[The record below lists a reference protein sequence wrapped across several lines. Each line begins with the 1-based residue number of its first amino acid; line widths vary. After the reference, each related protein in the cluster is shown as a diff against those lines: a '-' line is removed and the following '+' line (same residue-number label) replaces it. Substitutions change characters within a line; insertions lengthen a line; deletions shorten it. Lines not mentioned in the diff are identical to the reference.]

1 MWMERGT
8 SEHPL
13 GTDRFGRDVLSRIIY
28 GSRISLLVSLIAIG
42 VAGTVGT
49 ALGLISGY
57 RGGLTDTLLMRLT
70 DVGLSLPTILIAV
83 VMVAVSEPSFRNV
96 VLVIALLLWP
106 RFARQIRGET
116 LAVKEQDFVAL
127 AVVAGRSS
135 TWIIARHI
143 FPNVVPTLL
152 VISTLQVGY
161 VILLEGTLSF
171 LGVGVPPPNPA
182 WGLMIA
188 DGRGFLA
195 TAWWISLF
203 PGLAMLLTVL
213 AVNLWGTGCATT
225 WIRSCAS
232 SASRATI
239 RDSPAARRSSP
250 PSPHAARVRSAT
262 KERSRLMKAVVL
274 ALLLVFAAHAPVAAA
289 PEGQAHLGRS
299 LLAGADLLR
308 SRRDAGASSRRSSCS
323 TRCTTGS

>member
-1 MWMERGT
+1 MLARKRELPWFPGVVLAALVLTAVFAAYLAPQSPTEGDITQKLIPPIWMERGDW
-8 SEHPL
+8 EHPL

-42 VAGTVGT
+42 VAGTFGT

-57 RGGLTDTLLMRLT
+57 RGGLIDAVLMRLT
-70 DVGLSLPTILIAV
+70 DIALSLPLILIAV
-83 VMVAVSEPSFRNV
+83 VLVAVSEPSFGNV
-96 VLVIALLLWP
+96 ILVIALLLWP
-106 RFARQIRGET
+106 RFARQVRGET
-116 LAVKEQDFVAL
+116 LAIKQQDFVAL

-135 TWIIARHI
+135 WWIMSRHI

-152 VISTLQVGY
+152 VITTLQVGY

-203 PGLAMLLTVL
+203 PGLAMLLIVL
-213 AVNLWGTGCATT
+213 AVNLMGDWLRDHLDPKLRQLG
-225 WIRSCAS
+225 
-232 SASRATI
+232 SRAPVLDAPGI
-239 RDSPAARRSSP
+239 EPVG
-250 PSPHAARVRSAT
+250 HAAGEAPARG
-262 KERSRLMKAVVL
+262 
-274 ALLLVFAAHAPVAAA
+274 AAGGGNG
-289 PEGQAHLGRS
+289 E
-299 LLAGADLLR
+299 
-308 SRRDAGASSRRSSCS
+308 
-323 TRCTTGS
+323 

>member
-1 MWMERGT
+1 MLARKRELPWFPGVVLAALVLTAVFAAYLAPQSPTEGDITQKLIPPIWMERGDW
-8 SEHPL
+8 EHPL

-42 VAGTVGT
+42 VAGTFGT

-57 RGGLTDTLLMRLT
+57 RGGLIDAVLMRLT
-70 DVGLSLPTILIAV
+70 DIALSLPLILIAV
-83 VMVAVSEPSFRNV
+83 VLVAVSEPSFRNV
-96 VLVIALLLWP
+96 ILVIALLLWP
-106 RFARQIRGET
+106 RFARQVRGET
-116 LAVKEQDFVAL
+116 LAIKQQDFVAL

-135 TWIIARHI
+135 WWIMSRHI

-152 VISTLQVGY
+152 VITTLQVGY

-203 PGLAMLLTVL
+203 PGLAMLLIVL
-213 AVNLWGTGCATT
+213 AVNLMGDWLRDHLDPKLRQLG
-225 WIRSCAS
+225 
-232 SASRATI
+232 SRAPVLDAPGI
-239 RDSPAARRSSP
+239 EPVG
-250 PSPHAARVRSAT
+250 HAAGEAPARG
-262 KERSRLMKAVVL
+262 
-274 ALLLVFAAHAPVAAA
+274 AA
-289 PEGQAHLGRS
+289 GG
-299 LLAGADLLR
+299 GN
-308 SRRDAGASSRRSSCS
+308 G
-323 TRCTTGS
+323 G

>member
-1 MWMERGT
+1 MLAAVFAPVLAPHDPREADITKKLIPPVWMQGGT
-8 SEHPL
+8 WEHPL

-28 GSRISLLVSLIAIG
+28 GSRISLIVSLVAIG

-49 ALGLISGY
+49 ALGLVSGY
-57 RGGLTDTLLMRLT
+57 RGGLTDTILMRVT
-70 DVGLSLPTILIAV
+70 DIGLSLPTILIAV
-83 VMVAVSEPSFRNV
+83 VLVAVSEPSFENV
-96 VLVIALLLWP
+96 ILVIALLLWP
-106 RFARQIRGET
+106 RFARQMRGET
-116 LAVKEQDFVAL
+116 LAIKEHDFVAL

-135 TWIIARHI
+135 AWIIRRHI

-213 AVNLWGTGCATT
+213 AVNLMGDWLRDHLDPKLRQLGG
-225 WIRSCAS
+225 
-232 SASRATI
+232 RATVLEA
-239 RDSPAARRSSP
+239 PAGAP
-250 PSPHAARVRSAT
+250 VGHAPEEAPARSA
-262 KERSRLMKAVVL
+262 
-274 ALLLVFAAHAPVAAA
+274 AAA
-289 PEGQAHLGRS
+289 GDG
-299 LLAGADLLR
+299 G
-308 SRRDAGASSRRSSCS
+308 
-323 TRCTTGS
+323 

>member
-1 MWMERGT
+1 MERGGW
-8 SEHPL
+8 EHPL

-28 GSRISLLVSLIAIG
+28 GSRTALAVSLIAIG

-57 RGGLTDTLLMRLT
+57 RGGLTDAVLMRVT

-83 VMVAVSEPSFRNV
+83 ALVAVTEPSFRNV
-96 VLVIALLLWP
+96 ILVIALLLWP
-106 RFARQIRGET
+106 RFARQMRGET
-116 LAVKEQDFVAL
+116 LAIKVQDFVAL

-135 TWIIARHI
+135 AWIISRHI

-171 LGVGVPPPNPA
+171 LGVGVPPPNAA

-213 AVNLWGTGCATT
+213 AVNLMGDWL
-225 WIRSCAS
+225 
-232 SASRATI
+232 
-239 RDSPAARRSSP
+239 RDHLDPRLRQAGAGAMVLEPAAVAP
-250 PSPHAARVRSAT
+250 LVPVAEEAAAR
-262 KERSRLMKAVVL
+262 
-274 ALLLVFAAHAPVAAA
+274 
-289 PEGQAHLGRS
+289 G
-299 LLAGADLLR
+299 AGFT
-308 SRRDAGASSRRSSCS
+308 SP
-323 TRCTTGS
+323 

>member
-1 MWMERGT
+1 MRVRKRELPWFPGVVLAALVLTAVFAAYLAPQSPTEGDITQKLIPPIWMERGDW
-8 SEHPL
+8 EHPL

-42 VAGTVGT
+42 VAGTFGT

-57 RGGLTDTLLMRLT
+57 RGGLIDAVLMRLT
-70 DVGLSLPTILIAV
+70 DIALSLPLILIAV
-83 VMVAVSEPSFRNV
+83 VLVAVSEPSFGNV
-96 VLVIALLLWP
+96 ILVIALLLWP
-106 RFARQIRGET
+106 RFARQVRGET
-116 LAVKEQDFVAL
+116 LAIKQQDFVAL

-135 TWIIARHI
+135 WWIMSRHI

-152 VISTLQVGY
+152 VITTLQVGY

-203 PGLAMLLTVL
+203 PGLAMLLVVL
-213 AVNLWGTGCATT
+213 AVNLMGDWLRDHLDPKLRQLG
-225 WIRSCAS
+225 
-232 SASRATI
+232 SRAPVLDAPGI
-239 RDSPAARRSSP
+239 EPVGHAAGEGPARGAAR
-250 PSPHAARVRSAT
+250 
-262 KERSRLMKAVVL
+262 
-274 ALLLVFAAHAPVAAA
+274 
-289 PEGQAHLGRS
+289 GGN
-299 LLAGADLLR
+299 G
-308 SRRDAGASSRRSSCS
+308 G
-323 TRCTTGS
+323 

>member
-1 MWMERGT
+1 MLVPSRQLPWFAGTILATLVLTALFAAYLAPQSPTDGDITQKLIPPLWMERGDR
-8 SEHPL
+8 EHPL

-28 GSRISLLVSLIAIG
+28 GSRISLTVSLIAIF
-42 VAGTVGT
+42 VAGTFGT

-57 RGGLTDTLLMRLT
+57 RGGLTDAILMRFT

-83 VMVAVSEPSFRNV
+83 VIVAVSEPSFRNV

-116 LAVKEQDFVAL
+116 LAIKELDFVAL
-127 AVVAGRSS
+127 AVVAGRS
-135 TWIIARHI
+135 TLWILWKHI
-143 FPNVVPTLL
+143 LPNVVPTLL

-171 LGVGVPPPNPA
+171 LGVGVPPPTPA

-213 AVNLWGTGCATT
+213 AVNLMGDWL
-225 WIRSCAS
+225 
-232 SASRATI
+232 
-239 RDSPAARRSSP
+239 RDHLDPKLRQLGGR
-250 PSPHAARVRSAT
+250 
-262 KERSRLMKAVVL
+262 
-274 ALLLVFAAHAPVAAA
+274 PVALEAVAA
-289 PEGQAHLGRS
+289 DP
-299 LLAGADLLR
+299 AGHALEPKTR
-308 SRRDAGASSRRSSCS
+308 GAAAAGAS
-323 TRCTTGS
+323 TDGD

>member
-1 MWMERGT
+1 MRARKRDLPWFPGVVLAALVLTAVFAAYLAPQSPTEGDITQKLIPPIWMERGDW
-8 SEHPL
+8 EHPL

-42 VAGTVGT
+42 VAGTFGT

-57 RGGLTDTLLMRLT
+57 RGGLIDAVLMRLT
-70 DVGLSLPTILIAV
+70 DIALSLPLILIAV
-83 VMVAVSEPSFRNV
+83 VLVAVSEPSFRNV
-96 VLVIALLLWP
+96 ILVIALLLWP
-106 RFARQIRGET
+106 RFARQVRGET
-116 LAVKEQDFVAL
+116 LAIKQQDFVAL

-135 TWIIARHI
+135 WWIMSRHI

-152 VISTLQVGY
+152 VITTLQVGY

-203 PGLAMLLTVL
+203 PGLAMLLIVL
-213 AVNLWGTGCATT
+213 AVNLMGDWLRDHLDPKLRQLG
-225 WIRSCAS
+225 
-232 SASRATI
+232 SRAPVLDAPGI
-239 RDSPAARRSSP
+239 EPVG
-250 PSPHAARVRSAT
+250 HAAG
-262 KERSRLMKAVVL
+262 E
-274 ALLLVFAAHAPVAAA
+274 APARGAAA
-289 PEGQAHLGRS
+289 GGD
-299 LLAGADLLR
+299 G
-308 SRRDAGASSRRSSCS
+308 G
-323 TRCTTGS
+323 

>member
-1 MWMERGT
+1 MQMTDVVAVAGQAEPARKQRWLSNGRQWPLFPSVVLTSLVFAALFAPYLASHDPREGDLSRKSRPPVWMERGT
-8 SEHPL
+8 WDHPL

-28 GSRISLLVSLIAIG
+28 GTRISLAVSLLAIG

-49 ALGLISGY
+49 TVGLISGY
-57 RGGLTDTLLMRLT
+57 RGGVTDAILMRLT
-70 DVGLSLPTILIAV
+70 DIGLSLPTILIAV
-83 VMVAVSEPSFRNV
+83 VLVAVSEPSFGNV

-116 LAVKEQDFVAL
+116 LAIKEQEYVAL

-135 TWIIARHI
+135 AWIISRHI

-152 VISTLQVGY
+152 VVCTLQVGY
-161 VILLEGTLSF
+161 VILLEGSLSF
-171 LGVGVPPPNPA
+171 LGVGVPPPSPA

-213 AVNLWGTGCATT
+213 AVNLLGDWL
-225 WIRSCAS
+225 
-232 SASRATI
+232 
-239 RDSPAARRSSP
+239 RD
-250 PSPHAARVRSAT
+250 
-262 KERSRLMKAVVL
+262 RLDPK
-274 ALLLVFAAHAPVAAA
+274 
-289 PEGQAHLGRS
+289 
-299 LLAGADLLR
+299 LR
-308 SRRDAGASSRRSSCS
+308 QI
-323 TRCTTGS
+323 